1 MAGGGERQLGVGD
14 AEFRQGALAAAADAN
29 HLFEGVVGAAS
40 EGEQAVAG
48 AQHTKQRRCYGV
60 GTTDKLQAHG
70 RRLGL
75 QHPGKHPIQQLPALI
90 AMAVAAHRSEVL
102 AAESLGGES
111 LEHPGQPRL
120 HLAGVVGG
128 GSGG

>member
-1 MAGGGERQLGVGD
+1 M
-14 AEFRQGALAAAADAN
+14 
-29 HLFEGVVGAAS
+29 
-40 EGEQAVAG
+40 
-48 AQHTKQRRCYGV
+48 

-90 AMAVAAHRSEVL
+90 AVAVAAHRSEVL

-111 LEHPGQPRL
+111 LEHSGQPRL

-128 GSGG
+128 GSGS